1 MIDRTKRDEAGLRPD
16 HEAALRM
23 PLQAPPIN
31 RTASVTAGAVG
42 DSAGVQANGIFDN
55 FNTRESLLS
64 LIPV

>member
-42 DSAGVQANGIFDN
+42 DSAGIQANGIFG
-55 FNTRESLLS
+55 TLGRVLS

>member
-42 DSAGVQANGIFDN
+42 DSAGVQANGIFD
-55 FNTRESLLS
+55 TRESLLS

>member
-42 DSAGVQANGIFDN
+42 DSAGIQPNGIFD
-55 FNTRESLLS
+55 TLGKVLS